1 MNKLKMLSWAGIF
14 ALLFSAAAEENK
26 NYLNN
31 ADFEKINPQTSLPEE
46 WSFIQRGSMDKHCE
60 VVSGDAVSGSKSM
73 RVYNSDPELKAT
85 LILGQSGVGRRVQYF
100 KPDEALNFSVMRLT
114 DSYPLTLYLKGRS
127 IH

>member
-60 VVSGDAVSGSKSM
+60 VVSGDAVSGSKS
-73 RVYNSDPELKAT
+73 
-85 LILGQSGVGRRVQYF
+85 
-100 KPDEALNFSVMRLT
+100 
-114 DSYPLTLYLKGRS
+114 
-127 IH
+127 